1 MQLTKHP
8 ALLASDLRYWVSHG
22 LSLEELSAAAG
33 SPLSDIC
40 HDSQRAD
47 AALIYRLYCYT
58 SNRLRDPCMGLRIGH
73 QTLLSDIAPLLS
85 LVHHSEDGWQ
95 MLHHARQFWP
105 LLSEADRLDLQVH
118 GDTCRVQVL
127 PVSETQQ
134 HPQQTEAMINGILR
148 LGGVLLGIDRAP
160 DAHIRLRRATPSH
173 PHLWRELSGVPVH
186 FGCDV
191 DEICFSRHILDQ
203 HNPASETASLEQAL
217 AQARRELGNLRQ
229 RFFSDDITALIRDQ
243 LPRGSMEG
251 VSAQQQIAELMHISV
266 RGLQR
271 RLQAQNTTFRQLVD
285 QVRAHRARQLISE
298 GLLSF
303 EAIAQQLGYTETG
316 TLFKAFR
323 RWTGMTPGEYRAS
336 HPWSP

>member
-1 MQLTKHP
+1 MHLTKHP

-22 LSLEELSAAAG
+22 LSLAELGAATGA
-33 SPLSDIC
+33 SVSDLTQ
-40 HDSQRAD
+40 DSERAD
-47 AALIYRLYCYT
+47 AALIYRLYTYT
-58 SNRLRDPCMGLRIGH
+58 SNRLHDPCMGLRIGH
-73 QTLLSDIAPLLS
+73 QTLLSDIAPLLP
-85 LVHHSEDGWQ
+85 LIHHSQNGWQ

-105 LLSEADRLDLQVH
+105 LLTEADRLEVLAQ
-118 GDTCRVQVL
+118 GETCRVQVH
-127 PVSETQQ
+127 PVLETQQ

-160 DAHIRLRRATPSH
+160 DACLRLRRAQPAQ

-186 FGCDV
+186 FGCEV

-203 HNPASETASLEQAL
+203 PNPASESAALDQAL
-217 AQARRELGNLRQ
+217 LQARRELGILRQ
-229 RFFSDDITALIRDQ
+229 RFFSDDITVLIRDQ
-243 LPRGSMEG
+243 LPRGNMEG
-251 VSAQQQIAELMHISV
+251 VSAQRQIAELMHISV

-271 RLQAQNTTFRQLVD
+271 RLQAQNTSFRRLVD
-285 QVRAHRARQLISE
+285 QVRAHRARELISE
-298 GLLSF
+298 GLLSQ

-316 TLFKAFR
+316 TLCKAFR